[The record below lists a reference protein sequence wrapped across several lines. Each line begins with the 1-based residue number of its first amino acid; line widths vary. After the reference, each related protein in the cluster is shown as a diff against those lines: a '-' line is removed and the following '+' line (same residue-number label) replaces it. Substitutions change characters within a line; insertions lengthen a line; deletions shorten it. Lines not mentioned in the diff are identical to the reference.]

1 MDADGRSALWAAARA
16 GDAVSV
22 RLCLAHGGDTAL
34 MDARR
39 DAFSAGAGVAN
50 CTPLFAAVWRE
61 EFDAVR
67 ELLRRRRRSVPR
79 RLRGRTPISL
89 VNRGS
94 DAHTENTRRIREILD
109 RYLDA
114 AEAKPEMLDAA
125 RASYERRAASQRRQA
140 ERFAARA
147 RRAAE
152 DAAEDA
158 ARREASL
165 VALNTELDAL
175 KVASEAA
182 RAAQQASA
190 LAEMPRK
197 NVKGA
202 AANAAARLPT
212 PTAGEVAALVA
223 AADERREAVR
233 SALDALKRDVITA
246 DDLAA
251 DGVRRSV
258 RLSVRKS
265 VTARLSFAAGKR
277 AEAVS
282 TEEQLADLWN
292 GGDGRRVRRSSTFAA
307 ADGIRERGNAQLARI
322 DSVATLEV
330 LGSE

>member
-67 ELLRRRRRSVPR
+67 ELLRGGADPFRGDSE
-79 RLRGRTPISL
+79 GRTPISL

-190 LAEMPRK
+190 LAEMAEKRQ
-197 NVKGA
+197 G
-202 AANAAARLPT
+202 R
-212 PTAGEVAALVA
+212 GG
-223 AADERREAVR
+223 ERRCPAASAGRRAR
-233 SALDALKRDVITA
+233 SPRSSPPRTNVAMRFD
-246 DDLAA
+246 
-251 DGVRRSV
+251 RRSM
-258 RLSVRKS
+258 RSNATSSRRTTS
-265 VTARLSFAAGKR
+265 PRTGF
-277 AEAVS
+277 
-282 TEEQLADLWN
+282 
-292 GGDGRRVRRSSTFAA
+292 GGAFD
-307 ADGIRERGNAQLARI
+307 
-322 DSVATLEV
+322 
-330 LGSE
+330 

>member
-1 MDADGRSALWAAARA
+1 MGGGADPVR
-16 GDAVSV
+16 GDS
-22 RLCLAHGGDTAL
+22 
-34 MDARR
+34 
-39 DAFSAGAGVAN
+39 
-50 CTPLFAAVWRE
+50 E
-61 EFDAVR
+61 
-67 ELLRRRRRSVPR
+67 
-79 RLRGRTPISL
+79 GRTPISL

-202 AANAAARLPT
+202 AANAAARPPP

>member
-1 MDADGRSALWAAARA
+1 
-16 GDAVSV
+16 
-22 RLCLAHGGDTAL
+22 

-67 ELLRRRRRSVPR
+67 ELLRGGADPFRGDSE
-79 RLRGRTPISL
+79 GRTPISL

-125 RASYERRAASQRRQA
+125 RASCTNVERRPRG
-140 ERFAARA
+140 A
-147 RRAAE
+147 RRSGSRRGR
-152 DAAEDA
+152 D
-158 ARREASL
+158 ARRRTRRRCGASRGEL

-202 AANAAARLPT
+202 ANAAAGPYA
-212 PTAGEVAALVA
+212 PAGEVAALVA
-223 AADERREAVR
+223 AADERRDAVR

-251 DGVRRSV
+251 DRGSAERSTERPKVSHREAQFRRGSAPRRCLRRSNSRICGTAGTDEGCV
-258 RLSVRKS
+258 ARPRSPRRTGFESGERAARAHRLR
-265 VTARLSFAAGKR
+265 RDAGG
-277 AEAVS
+277 
-282 TEEQLADLWN
+282 TETSESE
-292 GGDGRRVRRSSTFAA
+292 R
-307 ADGIRERGNAQLARI
+307 RERWVG
-322 DSVATLEV
+322 DSRR
-330 LGSE
+330 